1 MSPLPISTLIP
12 STTIPTA
19 VFPPKSP
26 QSSPLSDPKQPRHS
40 HSQTQSSSSL
50 SLVPTTRRKAAAGV
64 ILTSIVSLIHFL
76 HQPPVATAFSLG
88 ISGPKDW
95 LREQKKKASKYL
107 LAPIDASRN
116 SLQAAYLIIT
126 SGTSPEKDLEEVRRL
141 LISASRDCIPQE
153 RNSIVTFQSN
163 TGVEVC
169 TFKLVLKNAAS
180 LLEDTDP
187 TKVEAEVKL
196 TDLERSLSSLNTVAN
211 GTSPRLVSDRQK
223 VADALMDTI
232 SSLNKFEQGV
242 KDCLEI

>member
-1 MSPLPISTLIP
+1 MSPPSISTLI
-12 STTIPTA
+12 STTTTTTT
-19 VFPPKSP
+19 VTTGLFPPKSP
-26 QSSPLSDPKQPRHS
+26 PLSNYTHLLTS
-40 HSQTQSSSSL
+40 
-50 SLVPTTRRKAAAGV
+50 RRVAAAGLL
-64 ILTSIVSLIHFL
+64 LTSLTSLL

-95 LREQKKKASKYL
+95 LRDQKKKAAKYL

-116 SLQAAYLIIT
+116 SLQAAYLLIT
-126 SGTSPEKDLEEVRRL
+126 GSETTSPEKDLEDVQRL
-141 LISASRDCIPQE
+141 LISAARDCIPQE

-180 LLEDTDP
+180 LLDDKDP
-187 TKVEAEVKL
+187 IKLQAEAKL
-196 TDLERSLSSLNTVAN
+196 SDLERSFSSLNRVAN
-211 GTSPRLVSDRQK
+211 GSAPQLESDRQK

-232 SSLNKFEQGV
+232 SSLHIFEQGI

>member
-1 MSPLPISTLIP
+1 MSPPPISTLIP
-12 STTIPTA
+12 STTILTA

-26 QSSPLSDPKQPRHS
+26 QPSPLSDPKQPPHS
-40 HSQTQSSSSL
+40 HSQTQSSSSF

-64 ILTSIVSLIHFL
+64 ILTSIVSLIH
-76 HQPPVATAFSLG
+76 QPPVATAFSFG

-126 SGTSPEKDLEEVRRL
+126 SGTSPEKDLEEVQRL

-180 LLEDTDP
+180 LLDDKDP
-187 TKVEAEVKL
+187 TKIEAETKL
-196 TDLERSLSSLNTVAN
+196 NDLERSFSSLNSVTN
-211 GTSPRLVSDRQK
+211 GTTPQLVSDRQK

>member
-1 MSPLPISTLIP
+1 MSPPPISTLIP
-12 STTIPTA
+12 STTILTA

-26 QSSPLSDPKQPRHS
+26 QSSSLSDPKQS
-40 HSQTQSSSSL
+40 QSSSSL

-126 SGTSPEKDLEEVRRL
+126 SGTSPEKDLEEVQRL

-187 TKVEAEVKL
+187 TKVEAEAKL

>member
-1 MSPLPISTLIP
+1 MSPPPISTLIP
-12 STTIPTA
+12 STTILTA

-26 QSSPLSDPKQPRHS
+26 QSSPLSDPKQPL
-40 HSQTQSSSSL
+40 HSQSQSSSSL
-50 SLVPTTRRKAAAGV
+50 RLNPTTRREAAASV
-64 ILTSIVSLIHFL
+64 ILTSIVSLIPFL
-76 HQPPVATAFSLG
+76 HEPPVATAFELG

-126 SGTSPEKDLEEVRRL
+126 GSGTSPEKDLEEIQRL

-180 LLEDTDP
+180 LLDEKDP
-187 TKVEAEVKL
+187 IKVEGEAKL
-196 TDLERSLSSLNTVAN
+196 SALERSFSSLNNVAN
-211 GTSPRLVSDRQK
+211 GSALQLVSDRQK

-232 SSLNKFEQGV
+232 SSLNNFEQGV

>member
-1 MSPLPISTLIP
+1 MSPPPISTLIP
-12 STTIPTA
+12 STTILTA
-19 VFPPKSP
+19 VLPPKSLK
-26 QSSPLSDPKQPRHS
+26 SPPHSDSNQPP
-40 HSQTQSSSSL
+40 HSQSQSSSRFSL
-50 SLVPTTRRKAAAGV
+50 IPTTRREAAAGV
-64 ILTSIVSLIHFL
+64 ILTSIVSLIPFL
-76 HQPPVATAFSLG
+76 HQPPVATAFSFG

-116 SLQAAYLIIT
+116 SLKAAYLIIT
-126 SGTSPEKDLEEVRRL
+126 GSGTSPEKDLEEVQRL

-180 LLEDTDP
+180 LLDDKDP
-187 TKVEAEVKL
+187 KLVDAEAKL
-196 TDLERSLSSLNTVAN
+196 SDLERSFSSLNNVAN
-211 GTSPRLVSDRQK
+211 GTQLVSDRQK

-232 SSLNKFEQGV
+232 SSLNNFEQGV

>member
-1 MSPLPISTLIP
+1 MSPPSISTLI
-12 STTIPTA
+12 STTTTL
-19 VFPPKSP
+19 FPPKP
-26 QSSPLSDPKQPRHS
+26 PPLSNSTH
-40 HSQTQSSSSL
+40 L
-50 SLVPTTRRKAAAGV
+50 LTTRRAAAASV
-64 ILTSIVSLIHFL
+64 ILTSLTSLL

-95 LREQKKKASKYL
+95 LRDQKKKAAKYL

-116 SLQAAYLIIT
+116 TLQAAYLLISSCGETI
-126 SGTSPEKDLEEVRRL
+126 SPEKDLEEVQRL
-141 LISASRDCIPQE
+141 LISAARDCIPQE

-180 LLEDTDP
+180 LLEDKDP
-187 TKVEAEVKL
+187 IKLQAEAKL
-196 TDLERSLSSLNTVAN
+196 TDLERSFSSLNSVAN
-211 GTSPRLVSDRQK
+211 GSAPQLASDRQK

-232 SSLNKFEQGV
+232 SSLNIFEQGI